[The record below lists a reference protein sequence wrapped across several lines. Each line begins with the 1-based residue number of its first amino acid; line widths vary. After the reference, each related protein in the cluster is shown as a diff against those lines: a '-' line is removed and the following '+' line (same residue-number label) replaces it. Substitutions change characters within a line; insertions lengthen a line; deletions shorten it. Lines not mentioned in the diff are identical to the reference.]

1 MPEYNLNVNVKLVAP
16 DLADAY
22 DQVARFLTA
31 AKGLGTI
38 TKVDLQE
45 PKQGNLFGHTS
56 GCRMS
61 DGRRSGTCTCGPVP
75 R

>member
-1 MPEYNLNVNVKLVAP
+1 MSDYNLNVNIKIDAS

-22 DQVARFLTA
+22 TKVGRVLSELG
-31 AKGLGTI
+31 GLGEV
-38 TKVDLQE
+38 TKVDLSDKK
-45 PKQGNLFGHTS
+45 PLHGHVP